1 MGFDGGIKAAAKMLS
16 GLGSEERSRL
26 LKIIS
31 DKNPEM
37 AKILKENLVSFDDL
51 IHITPKMLVE
61 FLREVKVADLALA
74 MRLASPELK
83 NHVMKMLPAGIKKQ
97 IEDVLLGPPQ
107 LVSKAQE
114 AKSQVEA
121 VILKMSDEGRLVLRA
136 DGNDELV

>member
-1 MGFDGGIKAAAKMLS
+1 MGFDGGIKAAAKMLN
-16 GLGSEERSRL
+16 GLESEERSRL

-37 AKILKENLVSFDDL
+37 AKILKENLVSFEDL

-61 FLREVKVADLALA
+61 FLREVNVVELALA
-74 MRLASPELK
+74 MKLSSPELK
-83 NHVMKMLPAGIKKQ
+83 NHVMKMLPSGIKKQ

-114 AKSQVEA
+114 AKSQVES
-121 VILKMSDEGRLVLRA
+121 VILKMTDEGRLVLRA